1 MIKLNYL
8 FLEGLYRYVKE
19 RKEDLPEWELVE
31 EAILWDDLEYSLE
44 LMNFDPLHMGKYTFS
59 I

>member
-1 MIKLNYL
+1 MTKLDYL
-8 FLEGLYRYVKE
+8 IIESMCKDA
-19 RKEDLPEWELVE
+19 KEWELVE